1 MKIMEIMLETLRC
14 SAGFLLTND
23 CVCAMF
29 EEVFHIR
36 SRRGTSQLLAKYA
49 ENIIM
54 QMIMALFARI
64 NDISANALSHTGFPR
79 AARSLSASSRSDAP
93 TLSHSHSH
101 SPALPMPMP
110 HAPGA
115 EGDDAERGAI
125 VGSGG
130 NAGAIGIVHSSDAAR
145 LRADSSTSAESDV
158 DEAVGSADTKP
169 YDVTAL
175 FRVFRFV
182 TGLCNPGD
190 PKNDLAT
197 RCACTVHLYC
207 YTIGRTFSI

>member
-1 MKIMEIMLETLRC
+1 MKIIEIMLETLRC

-79 AARSLSASSRSDAP
+79 AARSLSASSRPDVP
-93 TLSHSHSH
+93 TLSHSH
-101 SPALPMPMP
+101 SPALPMS
-110 HAPGA
+110 HAPGS
-115 EGDDAERGAI
+115 ESGDAERGSF
-125 VGSGG
+125 VGSGD
-130 NAGAIGIVHSSDAAR
+130 NAGAIGMVHSSDTAR
-145 LRADSSTSAESDV
+145 TRADSSTSAESDF
-158 DEAVGSADTKP
+158 DEPVGSADTKP
-169 YDVTAL
+169 YDVSAL

-197 RCACTVHLYC
+197 RCACIVHLHCFYRSHA
-207 YTIGRTFSI
+207 YVQHLT

>member
-64 NDISANALSHTGFPR
+64 NDISANALSQTGFPR
-79 AARSLSASSRSDAP
+79 AARSLSASARSDSPA
-93 TLSHSHSH
+93 LSH
-101 SPALPMPMP
+101 SPALPMS
-110 HAPGA
+110 HARGA
-115 EGDDAERGAI
+115 EGDGSDRGSALS
-125 VGSGG
+125 SGG
-130 NAGAIGIVHSSDAAR
+130 TSGVVVLAHPSEIAR
-145 LRADSSTSAESDV
+145 PRADSSTSAESDL
-158 DEAVGSADTKP
+158 DEPVGNADTKP

-190 PKNDLAT
+190 TKNDLST
-197 RCACTVHLYC
+197 RCACILHLVCSHLVHIELLYS
-207 YTIGRTFSI
+207 RV

>member
-1 MKIMEIMLETLRC
+1 MEIMLETLRC

-93 TLSHSHSH
+93 IQSRSHSDSH
-101 SPALPMPMP
+101 SPALPMP

-115 EGDDAERGAI
+115 EGDDAERGS
-125 VGSGG
+125 VVRSGDNSG
-130 NAGAIGIVHSSDAAR
+130 TIGIVHSSDTVR
-145 LRADSSTSAESDV
+145 LRADSSTSAESDF
-158 DEAVGSADTKP
+158 DEPVSSADTKP

-197 RCACTVHLYC
+197 RCACTVHLYR
-207 YTIGRTFSI
+207 YTIGRMFSI